1 MACTLHIYIILLF
14 QTTSRIGWQSP
25 QDTAMSPK
33 SDHYPYRNMVKSTT
47 SPKIVPIKS
56 SCNNLEVANHNQY
69 SKSVDSKLLSPNTMD
84 SSLNKIET
92 SNGYKKVNGRIQMA
106 TTITTTSYAYLE
118 KSPET
123 GKYGKYSTNS
133 TIAKCEK
140 GAQHGKTNNTVEV
153 EFHQPTKL
161 SKYDEF
167 GMNRE
172 FYGKSQ
178 QSGQQLLQNNKND
191 QLNCSESNYGKIL
204 PTKCFDSYNAN
215 IQTPVLVARTDNS
228 NYNNN
233 NYNYNQCNN
242 NIKSSV
248 TQPFPTKPIENY
260 NIKTDQSGN
269 NLLRCR
275 NDINRSMLRTNRYS
289 SSNTNS
295 GGHQLSHVINSLS
308 SPESA
313 YSTGYSTDGTSPGK
327 YFSFLYISAF
337 LYINQPTYQTIIYQI
352 QLKTVLNKKIS
363 QNLNI

>member
-1 MACTLHIYIILLF
+1 
-14 QTTSRIGWQSP
+14 
-25 QDTAMSPK
+25 MSPK
-33 SDHYPYRNMVKSTT
+33 SDNYPYRNMVKSTT

-56 SCNNLEVANHNQY
+56 SCNNLEVSNHNQY
-69 SKSVDSKLLSPNTMD
+69 SKSVDSKLLSSNTMD
-84 SSLNKIET
+84 ASLNKIET

-118 KSPET
+118 KSPES
-123 GKYGKYSTNS
+123 GKYGKYLNTDKSTTNS
-133 TIAKCEK
+133 TLAKYDQ
-140 GAQHGKTNNTVEV
+140 GAQIGKTNNIAGVD
-153 EFHQPTKL
+153 FRQPTKL

-172 FYGKSQ
+172 FYGNLT
-178 QSGQQLLQNNKND
+178 QSGPQLLQNNKND

-204 PTKCFDSYNAN
+204 PTKCFDHCNAN
-215 IQTPVLVARTDNS
+215 IQNTPVIVTRTDNS

-233 NYNYNQCNN
+233 NNYNYNKCNN

-248 TQPFPTKPIENY
+248 PQPFPSKPIENY

-275 NDINRSMLRTNRYS
+275 NEINRSMLRTNRYS
-289 SSNTNS
+289 NSNTNS
-295 GGHQLSHVINSLS
+295 SGHQLSHVINSLS

-327 YFSFLYISAF
+327 YFLFLYCI
-337 LYINQPTYQTIIYQI
+337 
-352 QLKTVLNKKIS
+352 
-363 QNLNI
+363 